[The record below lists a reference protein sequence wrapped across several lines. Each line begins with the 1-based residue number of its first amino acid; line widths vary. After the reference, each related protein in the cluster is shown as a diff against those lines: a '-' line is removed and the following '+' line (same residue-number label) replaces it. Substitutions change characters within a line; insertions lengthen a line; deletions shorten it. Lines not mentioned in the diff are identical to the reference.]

1 MVPVPVT
8 QQASSIASRVR
19 DSAQIV
25 LLGVVA
31 AGVVGGLVAR
41 AVGWPGMADVVW
53 SAVTAM
59 VLLTEMGGALGQ
71 LRRGRVGVDVVAL
84 LALAGAL
91 ALGELLAGAII
102 ALMVTTGDALEQFA
116 RGRAR
121 RELSALMS
129 AAPTVAHR
137 VAEGLVT
144 VPVGDVRVGDLL
156 LVRPGEVVP
165 VDGAVAGEPATVE
178 ESALTGE
185 PLPVVR
191 GPGEVVRSG
200 AVNAGGAFRMRA
212 LATAEQ
218 SAYAGIVRMVS
229 AAMAE
234 RAPFVRLADRYALVF
249 VPVTLAVA
257 GVAWLASG
265 SAVRALAVLVVATP
279 CPLVLAAP
287 VAIVSGISR
296 AARAGVVVK
305 DGASLE
311 ALADVTT
318 VLFDKT
324 GTLTA
329 GRPRVSGVVAAP
341 GENATEVLR
350 LGASLEQA
358 SPHVLAA
365 AIVAEAEARGLAMAE
380 PTRVTELAGAGIEGV
395 VDDRKVVVGSQAHVA
410 GAEPAPWVRQAVRRA
425 RREGHS
431 TVFVGID
438 GTPAAAVLLGDEIR
452 TDTPRALRGLRR
464 AGARRLVMVTGDHA
478 DVAEPVAFALGLD
491 QVFADRSPAEK
502 LAIVRSESVGAS
514 TATMV
519 GDGINDAPALAAA
532 DIGVALGARGATASS
547 EAADVVLVVDR
558 LDRLATGMRVARR
571 ARGIARQSVVAGMG
585 LSFTAMGFAALGF
598 IPPVAGA
605 VLQEGI
611 DVAVILNALRVLRRP
626 GWEAPSAAIP
636 AQWVRQLHGGHAELR
651 PLLDEI
657 RLVAD
662 QLDELGAAA
671 VARLRHVTGIVRR
684 DLIGHERT
692 DELDVYPAVAAYLGG
707 DDPLASMSRTHSEIF
722 HLTAML
728 ERLVDDVGDA
738 ELTDTD
744 RAEARRILYGLDAVL
759 RLHFAQE
766 EELYSALIS
775 SPDVTTTR

>member
-1 MVPVPVT
+1 MT
-8 QQASSIASRVR
+8 RQASSVGSRVR
-19 DSAQIV
+19 ESAQLV
-25 LLGVVA
+25 LLGRGRRGCREWA
-31 AGVVGGLVAR
+31 RGLGSGLARGGGRGVGGGDRPGAADR
-41 AVGWPGMADVVW
+41 AGW
-53 SAVTAM
+53 
-59 VLLTEMGGALGQ
+59 ALRR

-144 VPVGDVRVGDLL
+144 VPVGEVRAGDML

-165 VDGAVAGEPATVE
+165 VDGTVDGEPATVE

-191 GPGEVVRSG
+191 GPGEVVQSG
-200 AVNAGGAFRMRA
+200 SVNAGGAFRMRA
-212 LATAEQ
+212 RATAER

-229 AAMAE
+229 AATAE

-249 VPVTLAVA
+249 VPVTVVVA
-257 GVAWLASG
+257 GTAWLASG
-265 SAVRALAVLVVATP
+265 SAVRALAVPVVATP

-287 VAIVSGISR
+287 VALVPGISR

-311 ALADVTT
+311 ALAAVTT

-329 GRPRVSGVVAAP
+329 GRPRVSGVIAAP
-341 GENATEVLR
+341 GEDAAEGLR

-365 AIVAEAEARGLAMAE
+365 AIVAEAAARRLPLGE

-410 GAEPAPWVRQAVRRA
+410 GASAPPWVRQAVRRA

-438 GTPAAAVLLGDEIR
+438 ETPAAAVLLADEIR

-464 AGARRLVMVTGDHA
+464 AGASGSSGSPRTMPTW
-478 DVAEPVAFALGLD
+478 PS
-491 QVFADRSPAEK
+491 RS
-502 LAIVRSESVGAS
+502 RSRSVS
-514 TATMV
+514 TACSRT
-519 GDGINDAPALAAA
+519 
-532 DIGVALGARGATASS
+532 
-547 EAADVVLVVDR
+547 
-558 LDRLATGMRVARR
+558 ARR
-571 ARGIARQSVVAGMG
+571 WRS
-585 LSFTAMGFAALGF
+585 SPSCAA
-598 IPPVAGA
+598 
-605 VLQEGI
+605 
-611 DVAVILNALRVLRRP
+611 NRP
-626 GWEAPSAAIP
+626 G
-636 AQWVRQLHGGHAELR
+636 R
-651 PLLDEI
+651 PP
-657 RLVAD
+657 R
-662 QLDELGAAA
+662 
-671 VARLRHVTGIVRR
+671 
-684 DLIGHERT
+684 
-692 DELDVYPAVAAYLGG
+692 P
-707 DDPLASMSRTHSEIF
+707 
-722 HLTAML
+722 
-728 ERLVDDVGDA
+728 
-738 ELTDTD
+738 
-744 RAEARRILYGLDAVL
+744 
-759 RLHFAQE
+759 
-766 EELYSALIS
+766 
-775 SPDVTTTR
+775 